1 MKKHLFQIVLF
12 LAGMTF
18 FTSCMK
24 DDPAHN
30 STVYYA
36 YQQIPNINEYMPQR
50 LLRVMDSLHCLHYG
64 DEPPKI
70 EGCYLADS
78 INRFAVIKVPTS
90 TWLMTPSFRLG
101 VKNYFDF
108 SEQHI
113 GIANMGFSEPHGVQG
128 DPLYYNENSSTD
140 STYYYIKNDEQRFL
154 NNPLTPI
161 YFQGDQYSVED
172 FKHVYIIGT
181 DPYFTAFYYEIRD
194 MNQHFQPLNAIIIT
208 GRVDKQ
214 ISIVTDTVSHTTD
227 TIERPVIKDMVW
239 GCQTL
244 MYYKESHALDIF
256 IQAGRQPTPG
266 DMTVSKNL
274 RPATTVEP

>member
-1 MKKHLFQIVLF
+1 MKKHLFKIVLF

-36 YQQIPNINEYMPQR
+36 YQQIPNINEYMPLS

-90 TWLMTPSFRLG
+90 TYIVPPSSRPG
-101 VKNYFDF
+101 AKNYFDF
-108 SEQHI
+108 SEQHK
-113 GIANMGFSEPHGVQG
+113 GIANMGFSEPHHGN
-128 DPLYYNENSSTD
+128 YYENSSTD
-140 STYYYIKNDEQRFL
+140 STYYYIKRDEQRFL

-181 DPYFTAFYYEIRD
+181 NPYFTAFYYEIRD
-194 MNQHFQPLNAIIIT
+194 MNLHFQPLNAVIIS

-214 ISIVTDTVSHTTD
+214 ISIVTDTVNHTTD

-244 MYYKESHALDIF
+244 MYYKESHTLDML
-256 IQAGRQPTPG
+256 IQAGTQRTPG

-274 RPATTVEP
+274 RPAPTVEP